1 MAWYEHFRGNSPTGE
16 RQLVQGTA
24 LRLLNLIV
32 GLVPVIF
39 GWWAIFA
46 VAENRHS
53 DPKFWWYVGGV
64 LALSLAAE
72 LVLSYIGQMLCY
84 KGGYTVVV
92 AFRRRIA
99 DHLRNLPLGFFAK
112 NRMGEINAVLTDDVK
127 KAEDYFTHFFVEL
140 VLSVAL
146 CLVIL
151 AVIIAIDY
159 RLALSLVVL
168 LPLGALILARFARVF
183 ARLVGEQLERYR
195 DLSARLV
202 EYAFGIK
209 TLRVFH
215 RYDVLAEPLRKR
227 LAAIRAASM
236 PIESAGGIGVLSF
249 RLLAELGLALMFW
262 LAAELYSDS
271 ASPVAAW
278 VLVLL
283 LAFRYAF
290 GILEASEFYASGR
303 MVEKSGQ
310 NLAAVLE
317 HPVFSTSTGGEPP
330 AAITRSADL
339 LEVKGVSFSYTAGQN
354 ALTDVSLA
362 IPEGTI
368 TAIVG
373 PSGSGKSTLLSLLS
387 GFYQPSEGRVLLAGK
402 DYAALGAD
410 QIYEQLGVVFQDS
423 FIFDG
428 TVAANVKLGR
438 PEASHDEV
446 VAACEAALCAEFIA
460 GLPEGYETM
469 LGEDGSRLSGGERQR
484 LAIARMMIK
493 NPAIIIVDEMT
504 AQLDPINQFQVQNAL
519 SHLARGKTVIM
530 VAHRLHTTKAADQ
543 IAVMDKGRIVQLG
556 RHDELLAVDDLY
568 RRLWQSQ
575 TGAD

>member
-53 DPKFWWYVGGV
+53 DPEFWWYVGGV
-64 LALSLAAE
+64 LALCLAAE
-72 LVLSYIGQMLCY
+72 LALSYIGQMLCY

-151 AVIIAIDY
+151 VIIIAIDY

-183 ARLVGEQLERYR
+183 ARLVGEQLARYR

-202 EYAFGIK
+202 EYALGIK

-262 LAAELYSDS
+262 LAAELYSDG

-330 AAITRSADL
+330 ATITRGADL

-387 GFYQPSEGRVLLAGK
+387 GFYQPSEGLVLLAGK

-519 SHLARGKTVIM
+519 SRLARGKTVIM